1 MNDEKHIAFIL
12 ADLSDTINN
21 LTEEECRENI
31 VKLNWY
37 WDHLSDDD
45 QEKYCESFNTAK
57 TLLHSELESRIEF
70 GPLTTDDLFYDD

>member
-21 LTEEECRENI
+21 LTEEECRKNI
-31 VKLNWY
+31 DKLNSY
-37 WDHLSDDD
+37 WEELNEDD
-45 QEKYCESFNTAK
+45 QEKYCESFNLAK